1 MSELADDLVERLR
14 QVLADQ
20 PATEA
25 GLRLLSDRAQDLER
39 ALAGDLEASEAR
51 LDRLSAR
58 PDSSIA
64 EAAALL
70 RRVEETRVALD
81 RVHALLENLE
91 ERARLLRTR
100 WLSSQGGPRPAAEP
114 APPATR
120 GPRSGSDTDR

>member
-1 MSELADDLVERLR
+1 MSELADDLVGRLR
-14 QVLADQ
+14 QILADQ

-25 GLRLLSDRAQDLER
+25 GLRLLSERAQDLER

-70 RRVEETRVALD
+70 RRVDETRVALD

-100 WLSSQGGPRPAAEP
+100 WLSNQGGSRPA
-114 APPATR
+114 
-120 GPRSGSDTDR
+120 G

>member
-1 MSELADDLVERLR
+1 MSELADDLVGRLR
-14 QVLADQ
+14 QILADQ

-25 GLRLLSDRAQDLER
+25 GLRLLSERAQDLER

-70 RRVEETRVALD
+70 RRVDETRVALD

-100 WLSSQGGPRPAAEP
+100 WLSNQGGSPPAGQP

-120 GPRSGSDTDR
+120 GPRSGSDTGR